1 MQYRPVQVI
10 SIRAGATLL
19 AHRFV
24 TASGNVPAAGASTLG
39 VTLSPAQAGNQ
50 TPIVTIGTA
59 VVEAAA
65 AIAVGDPIAT
75 DAAGR
80 AVVHS
85 SGSKVAVALTAGQS
99 GDLIEVFLIP
109 NA

>member
-1 MQYRPVQVI
+1 MQYRPAQII
-10 SIRAGATLL
+10 SIRAGANLS

-39 VTLSPAQAGNQ
+39 VTLSAAQAGDQ
-50 TPIVTIGTA
+50 TPIVTLGTA

-75 DAAGR
+75 DAAGQ
-80 AVVHS
+80 AVVHT
-85 SGSKVAVALTAGQS
+85 SGNKVAVALTSGRS
-99 GDLIEVFLIP
+99 GDLVEVFLIP